1 MRAVVE
7 HRDFAA
13 NHTVRVIV
21 VHEILL
27 VGIIAENRVQ
37 AIAERGDR
45 GFVGGDG
52 LFEPYFLLAEQ
63 FRAGLLDGARGGV
76 AVGVGDGQGNGVLDL
91 GDQSQHQKLVL
102 GGGDVIARYRGRL
115 TRRAGTADIAGTVG
129 VAGGGLTVCGGRL
142 IAGDGVGRVI
152 RVPLSGNGVAD
163 GGGLIG
169 GEVHVHGRGVGAVR
183 VHLGVD
189 AVDCAFFGVALVG
202 DLGVHHLLVFVGI
215 DVLDLGVEP
224 LHAAFLDGGADV
236 VL

>member
-1 MRAVVE
+1 MR
-7 HRDFAA
+7 R
-13 NHTVRVIV
+13 
-21 VHEILL
+21 
-27 VGIIAENRVQ
+27 
-37 AIAERGDR
+37 
-45 GFVGGDG
+45 
-52 LFEPYFLLAEQ
+52 
-63 FRAGLLDGARGGV
+63 
-76 AVGVGDGQGNGVLDL
+76 
-91 GDQSQHQKLVL
+91 
-102 GGGDVIARYRGRL
+102 
-115 TRRAGTADIAGTVG
+115 
-129 VAGGGLTVCGGRL
+129 
-142 IAGDGVGRVI
+142 
-152 RVPLSGNGVAD
+152 PLSGNGVAD